1 MKLFKLAPIVAAL
14 AITAAPVAAEEVN
27 GLTYNRAGIGYGS
40 ASINTASGGVSID
53 GDASGVGIEL
63 QAVVAENFV
72 LGFGYTKVDGDLTG
86 RVSGRSVKLD
96 FENTIMSLTFGYRFG
111 VAQGTDVVP
120 FLQYT
125 NSDSKLNGQS
135 VDDNTTTY
143 GLRLNTRLS
152 ETAQATIGFRTDG
165 KDDEFGKAFDVG
177 LLFKVQPTVG
187 LGLGYSLNDSDS
199 GDVKTWTATVEYLF

>member
-27 GLTYNRAGIGYGS
+27 GLTYNKAAIGYGS
-40 ASINTASGGVSID
+40 GSINGASDGVSID

-72 LGFGYTKVDGDLTG
+72 LGFGYIKQDGDLTA
-86 RVSGRSVKLD
+86 RSVKAD
-96 FENTIMSLTFGYRFG
+96 FETTEMSLTFGYRFG

-120 FLQYT
+120 FLRYT
-125 NSDSKLNGQS
+125 NEDGKLNGQS
-135 VDDNTTTY
+135 VDDDNTTTY

-152 ETAQATIGFRTDG
+152 ETAEATIGFRTDG
-165 KDDEFGKAFDVG
+165 NDDEFGKAFDVG

-187 LGLGYSLNDSDS
+187 LGLGYSLKDSDS
-199 GDVKTWTATVEYLF
+199 NDVKTWTATVEYFF

>member
-40 ASINTASGGVSID
+40 ASINGASDDGVSID

-72 LGFGYTKVDGDLTG
+72 LGFGYIKQDGDLTA
-86 RVSGRSVKLD
+86 RSVKFD
-96 FENTIMSLTFGYRFG
+96 FENTDMSLTFGYRFG

-120 FLQYT
+120 FLRYT
-125 NSDSKLNGQS
+125 NSDGKLNGQS

-187 LGLGYSLNDSDS
+187 LGLGYTLINSDS
-199 GDVKTWTATVEYLF
+199 NDVKTWTATVEYLF